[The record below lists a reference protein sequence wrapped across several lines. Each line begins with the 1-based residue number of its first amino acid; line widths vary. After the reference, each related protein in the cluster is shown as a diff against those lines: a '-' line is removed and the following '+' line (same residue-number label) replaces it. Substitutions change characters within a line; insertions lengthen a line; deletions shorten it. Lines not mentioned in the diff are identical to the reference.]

1 MGSREGAPC
10 WVSGKEGKA
19 GNRWT
24 VPPTKQ
30 VLVGQGPVMG
40 TAESEPWAGQD
51 GVCFPSEPLHQASLP
66 GEDDFSTDD
75 DSFSEHTSWVP
86 ALLKSPVHSCP
97 LTPGSFLQTST
108 SISFCDILTQRSHL
122 FVNINTNTYIFIL
135 PHPPPTEV
143 YYTHPS
149 KSLFPLARVLWRFL
163 QI

>member
-1 MGSREGAPC
+1 MGSREGAPW

-24 VPPTKQ
+24 VPPPKQ

-40 TAESEPWAGQD
+40 AAELEPWAGQD
-51 GVCFPSEPLHQASLP
+51 GVCFPSEPLHQAWRRWFQCRRWFFLRTHLLGTSSSEVSRPLLSA
-66 GEDDFSTDD
+66 DTWLFSPEA
-75 DSFSEHTSWVP
+75 SS
-86 ALLKSPVHSCP
+86 
-97 LTPGSFLQTST
+97 

-163 QI
+163 HI